1 MNRFN
6 LKKSMKLS
14 KKNDFYLKKSKEVSG
29 IKRDPMINVEAK
41 PFQVKKWEDI
51 QRKIVRSNNP

>member
-1 MNRFN
+1 
-6 LKKSMKLS
+6 MKLS

-51 QRKIVRSNNP
+51 QRKIARSNNP